1 MAIRRAG
8 LSPGGIYG
16 FTGPWF
22 LHFSVSPLCLLLL
35 SSFSAKSIE
44 KNSQEKLYIVLKAL
58 NLKETEGTLHDS
70 SARDANWLALGPMG
84 IFEQLLWMGGKEHS
98 DWSGLGQVATLKPE
112 GRAVSA
118 HRHHRDWAE
127 LPEDTGKVIHQ
138 KKRKKKK
145 KEPVQTNVSA
155 KLQ

>member
-58 NLKETEGTLHDS
+58 NLKETEGNFMTALLEMLIGLPWVLWASLSNCCGWEVRNTLI
-70 SARDANWLALGPMG
+70 G
-84 IFEQLLWMGGKEHS
+84 Q
-98 DWSGLGQVATLKPE
+98 DWVKWP
-112 GRAVSA
+112 
-118 HRHHRDWAE
+118 
-127 LPEDTGKVIHQ
+127 P
-138 KKRKKKK
+138 
-145 KEPVQTNVSA
+145 
-155 KLQ
+155 